1 MRAARHCPHEV
12 FAMLLTSQRNLG
24 EKPISSQLLPG
35 KLSRRL
41 LGWKVLNERGRRS
54 GELRK
59 PFKRKGREFACQAG
73 FCKISSF
80 YL

>member
-12 FAMLLTSQRNLG
+12 FAVLLTSKRNFG
-24 EKPISSQLLPG
+24 EKPIPSQLLPRNP
-35 KLSRRL
+35 SRRV
-41 LGWKVLNERGRRS
+41 LGWKVLNKRGRRS

-59 PFKRKGREFACQAG
+59 PFKRKDREFACQAG

>member
-1 MRAARHCPHEV
+1 MGATRHSPSEV
-12 FAMLLTSQRNLG
+12 FAVLLTRKRNLG
-24 EKPISSQLLPG
+24 EKLIPSQLLPG
-35 KLSRRL
+35 STGRRV
-41 LGWKVLNERGRRS
+41 LGWKVLNKRGRRS

-59 PFKRKGREFACQAG
+59 PFKRKDREFACQAG